1 MKYIYKWPRLKMP
14 RSIPMIIMI
23 HTSLSEVIHTSDP
36 YLTTTI
42 CTYTRPHL
50 VYLQKIGLDQTSH
63 IHLTRSNGPD
73 HPKRTSTI
81 VWVHGTA
88 ARLMLLWLIRMFVP
102 RWDMSQIVFPIIL
115 FYNILYHIT
124 SMNMLNS
131 TSRFKRMAFG
141 LVAFFLTHT
150 PCQIMQA
157 EFDRGVHSIVT
168 SDAYKTADL
177 GSGWCC
183 GHSRS
188 REGHWA

>member
-1 MKYIYKWPRLKMP
+1 MP
-14 RSIPMIIMI
+14 FEGCRNSQVFQHTKRS
-23 HTSLSEVIHTSDP
+23 HGLVQ
-36 YLTTTI
+36 
-42 CTYTRPHL
+42 TRGDTGILPFHEPGGFSG
-50 VYLQKIGLDQTSH
+50 VPIS
-63 IHLTRSNGPD
+63 PD
-73 HPKRTSTI
+73 TTI

-102 RWDMSQIVFPIIL
+102 RWDMGQIVFPIIL
-115 FYNILYHIT
+115 FYNILYHMT

-168 SDAYKTADL
+168 SDAYKTTDL